1 MAMPSRIR
9 PVPFYA
15 HPGCRVGNAAS
26 EPLTSA
32 GFPAAQFM
40 NPGAAQ
46 PPFVYAG
53 KRPLDSFA

>member
-1 MAMPSRIR
+1 LT
-9 PVPFYA
+9 F
-15 HPGCRVGNAAS
+15 GGTCRAAGMQRK

-53 KRPLDSFA
+53 KRPLASFA